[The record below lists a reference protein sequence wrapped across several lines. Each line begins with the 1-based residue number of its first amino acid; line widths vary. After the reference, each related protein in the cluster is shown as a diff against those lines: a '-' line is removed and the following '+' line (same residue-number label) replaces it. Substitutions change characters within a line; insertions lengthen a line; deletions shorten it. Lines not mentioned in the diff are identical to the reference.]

1 MTNVNKRLSQ
11 LNLLLQYC
19 TDNGGIFTTGER
31 ILINQERG
39 KIMVYDNPFL
49 DIRHYQYSEKLE
61 QKINQNLKEIN
72 NSNWLPVKSIEINWK
87 TETTKLWEQ
96 VKNVI

>member
-31 ILINQERG
+31 ILINQDRG
-39 KIMVYDNPFL
+39 RLMAYNYPYSEITEVF
-49 DIRHYQYSEKLE
+49 QYSEKLE
-61 QKINQNLKEIN
+61 QKIIKTFKEIN
-72 NSNWLPVKSIEINWK
+72 NSNWLPVESIKINWE
-87 TETTKLWEQ
+87 TE
-96 VKNVI
+96 NS